1 MRSAMKVQFF
11 GRMTERLGREVEVD
25 VPERGCSV
33 ADLRRR
39 LAELHPRAE
48 TELLSPTLRACVDD
62 AIAGDDRIVREGSE
76 VAFFPPLSGG

>member
-1 MRSAMKVQFF
+1 MKVQFF
-11 GRMTERLGREVEVD
+11 GRMAERMGREVEVD
-25 VPERGCSV
+25 VPEHGCSV

-48 TELLSPTLRACVDD
+48 AELLAPTLRACVDD
-62 AIAGDDRIVREGSE
+62 AIAGEDEMVREGRA

>member
-1 MRSAMKVQFF
+1 MKVQFF
-11 GRMTERLGREVEVD
+11 GRMAERIGREAD
-25 VPERGCSV
+25 VALPSGGCSV

-39 LAELHPRAE
+39 LAELHPHAE
-48 TELLSPTLRACVDD
+48 AELLAPSLRACVDD